1 MEVRRIP
8 LRDGAAVEVEV
19 GGPVSGGMPVLLI
32 PGLGYG
38 PSLWRPQEPALAERY
53 RTLVLCPRGT
63 GRSDPA
69 PAAWSVGG
77 MAGDVLDILDALE
90 LPAAHLVGASLGGLV
105 GLETAKQA
113 PERVRS
119 LVLLSTALIV
129 EQEDFDPEVVAVL
142 TAATRDPNPE
152 TARRGVEAALAP
164 LPAAASP
171 ADRESREKL
180 IDRILEE
187 RWKSPPSPEG
197 YRAQAIAGALYM
209 QARLT
214 SDYAGPVLVIS
225 GAQDRVI
232 RPRRSRQLAESLAHG
247 RFLEIEAA
255 GHLVGLERPEI
266 VNEAILAFLDEM
278 T

>member
-1 MEVRRIP
+1 
-8 LRDGAAVEVEV
+8 V

-38 PSLWRPQEPALAERY
+38 PSLWSAQEPALAERY

-90 LPAAHLVGASLGGLV
+90 IPAAHLIGASLGGLV

-152 TARRGVEAALAP
+152 TARRGVEAALAR
-164 LPAAASP
+164 LPAGASQ
-171 ADRESREKL
+171 AERELREKL

-197 YRAQAIAGALYM
+197 YRAQAIAGAFYM
-209 QARLT
+209 QARLQ
-214 SDYAGPVLVIS
+214 SEYAGPALVIS
-225 GAQDRVI
+225 GAEDRVI
-232 RPRRSRQLAESLAHG
+232 RARRSRALAESLLQG
-247 RFLEIEAA
+247 RFVEVEGA
-255 GHLVGLERPEI
+255 GHLVGLERPEV
-266 VNEAILAFLDEM
+266 VNRAMLQFLAEI

>member
-1 MEVRRIP
+1 MEIRRIP
-8 LRDGAAVEVEV
+8 LRDGAAVEVET
-19 GGPVSGGMPVLLI
+19 GGPASGGMPVLLI

-63 GRSDPA
+63 GRSDLP

-164 LPAAASP
+164 LPVGASP
-171 ADRESREKL
+171 AEREARERL

-214 SDYAGPVLVIS
+214 SEYEGPALVIS
-225 GAQDRVI
+225 GAEDRVI
-232 RPRRSRQLAESLAHG
+232 RSKRSRQLAESLSNG
-247 RFLEIEAA
+247 RFVEVEGA
-255 GHLVGLERPEI
+255 GHLVGLERPEV
-266 VNEAILAFLDEM
+266 VNAAILGFLNEIS
-278 T
+278 